1 MKDKTVQLDEAVKN
15 YVTEGCSIS
24 FGGFTIN
31 RNPMAAVHE
40 IIRQE
45 IEDLHVYMHSGGQGF
60 DLLVGAGLVESAEIA
75 YGANGRYASTCVN
88 FREAVESGTIRV
100 EDYSNFQMV
109 LRFLGGAMGVPFL
122 PTKSGLGTDIMKK
135 CGFSEEFREKS
146 DRVPRE
152 KMIEMVDPFDP
163 EGGEKVALVPSIN
176 PDVTIVHAQKAY
188 PEGTVRVD
196 GLTFADEEQIKSARN
211 VIVTC
216 EELVGAG
223 ELRRKPDRNLV
234 SSLNV
239 DVVVHVPF
247 GAHPTACLNYYDYD
261 PEHLKQYCGLARE
274 EGEFEGY
281 LQEYILGVEVFEE
294 YLQKVGVKTLLGLL
308 AGSDTGYSP
317 GLER

>member
-1 MKDKTVQLDEAVKN
+1 VRDKTVQLDEAIGN
-15 YVTEGCSIS
+15 YVKKGCSIS

-45 IEDLHVYMHSGGQGF
+45 IGDLHVYMHSGGQGF

-88 FREAVESGTIRV
+88 FRDAVENGDIRV

-122 PTKSGLGTDIMKK
+122 PTKSGLGTDIMARR
-135 CGFSEEFREKS
+135 GFDPEFRKESGKAPEEKL
-146 DRVPRE
+146 
-152 KMIEMVDPFDP
+152 IEMVDPFDP
-163 EGGEKVALVPSIN
+163 DREEKVALVPSIN
-176 PDVTIVHAQKAY
+176 PGVTIVHAQKAD
-188 PEGTVRVD
+188 PEGTVRVE

-216 EELVGAG
+216 EELVGTD
-223 ELRRKPDRNLV
+223 ELRREPDRNLV
-234 SSLNV
+234 PSLNV
-239 DVVVHVPF
+239 DAVVHVTF

-261 PEHLKQYCGLARE
+261 PEHLKRYCNLARD
-274 EGEFEGY
+274 EGEFENY
-281 LQEYILGVEVFEE
+281 LEEYVLGVEDFEE
-294 YLQKVGVKTLLGLL
+294 YLQKVGVKSLLGLL
-308 AGSDTGYSP
+308 AGSDTGYSQ